1 MLCCYY
7 VICNSAH
14 SNYILTHFRNI
25 CDSNTPHYLCRIL
38 SVPKARSILLNGAVR
53 KGERLV
59 PPVSFDLFM
68 RATFPVSSARVKV
81 CSLIYASFY

>member
-1 MLCCYY
+1 M
-7 VICNSAH
+7 
-14 SNYILTHFRNI
+14 
-25 CDSNTPHYLCRIL
+25 CRIL

-59 PPVSFDLFM
+59 PPASFDLFM

-81 CSLIYASFY
+81 PSVISTLLFTKLRMSHVLTT